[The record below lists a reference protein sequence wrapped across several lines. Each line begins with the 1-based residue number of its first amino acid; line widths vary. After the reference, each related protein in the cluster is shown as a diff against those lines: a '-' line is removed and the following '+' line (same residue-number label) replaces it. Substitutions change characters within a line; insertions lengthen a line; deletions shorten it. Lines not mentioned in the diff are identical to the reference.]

1 MDTIF
6 TLTVYHWLVL
16 GLMLLGAEAL
26 GAAGFLLGAGIAA
39 LVIGVIVFIMPELST
54 GLQLV
59 LFAVTAVAASYLY
72 LQLFRQAQEDD
83 GAPELNQRAGSLIGH
98 RFELAE
104 PLLDGNGRL
113 QIGDTFWQVSCEEDL
128 SPGTRVEVIAAD
140 AMHLRL
146 ARVA

>member
-72 LQLFRQAQEDD
+72 LQVFRQAQQDD

-104 PLLDGNGRL
+104 PLLDGCGRL

>member
-104 PLLDGNGRL
+104 PLFDGNGRL